1 MLSILP
7 LPQNELVSLEKQT
20 KELQGELLRHKV
32 NGKFGP
38 GTPYTVTGCY
48 LQKYIFNEENDGNVE
63 NLVSF
68 VEYKYAQVPILISS
82 HKNHNELFQTLNF
95 VQRIRLVSNIAE
107 VFCFFLVHSVSLS
120 LCFRLSLSVNG

>member
-1 MLSILP
+1 MLFR
-7 LPQNELVSLEKQT
+7 QYELASLQKETKQ
-20 KELQGELLRHKV
+20 LQGELLRQKV
-32 NGKFGP
+32 SGKTGS

-68 VEYKYAQVPILISS
+68 VEYKFAQMLILISS
-82 HKNHNELFQTLNF
+82 HKYHNEFFQTLNF

-120 LCFRLSLSVNG
+120 LRFRLSLSVNG